1 MPKFVGFQ
9 TIIVLDPNGITLKL
23 QGSLVWPFNFYLNLA
38 HYTGSQILNQTG
50 QKFLAPFCT
59 FCLKNND
66 DNAMLSSVL
75 KFTSIMDEK
84 GWQKKDMQKNILF
97 FGPFYNFYWIKLQ
110 KNSHHHHLRIQIF
123 IHDFNVE
130 HLLNAIIAQL
140 SFQFFIVRFLSKDRS
155 TICGPNGF
163 LTVVGQ

>member
-1 MPKFVGFQ
+1 MQAVLSKDGKTVLEMPKFVGFQ

-66 DNAMLSSVL
+66 DNALLSTVL

-84 GWQKKDMQKNILF
+84 GWQKKRHAKNYIVFRSVLQF
-97 FGPFYNFYWIKLQ
+97 LLDQVTKKLPPPPFENLDFYP
-110 KNSHHHHLRIQIF
+110 
-123 IHDFNVE
+123 
-130 HLLNAIIAQL
+130 
-140 SFQFFIVRFLSKDRS
+140 QF
-155 TICGPNGF
+155 
-163 LTVVGQ
+163 